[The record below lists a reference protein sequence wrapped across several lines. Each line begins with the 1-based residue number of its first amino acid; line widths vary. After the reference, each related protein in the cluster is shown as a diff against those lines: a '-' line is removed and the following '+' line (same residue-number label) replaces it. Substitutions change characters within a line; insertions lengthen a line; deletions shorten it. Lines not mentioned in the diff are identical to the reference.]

1 MAKNIEARLGSKE
14 ELLKLVEDTIDN
26 GDSLIVAA
34 KTDDKH
40 MALSC
45 MGNPAFAA
53 KVVEQ
58 IAMQIINPVLEGKM
72 GNKVNQLEMM
82 AQIIKSGKK
91 LDELIAEVE
100 AEPAHESEEKCAEND
115 TETTEKCADD
125 KSVPALTPQAEKAI
139 NEFTEWLRGEGAG
152 CDSVACLGVKADK
165 HIVKNC
171 ISMEAIDIPLAVS
184 SLLSAAE
191 ALGVPAPLILM
202 VAKALRTKTEVE
214 VDDEEDK

>member
-100 AEPAHESEEKCAEND
+100 AEAAHESEEKCAENEGKHFIRAVAGKHHVRRD
-115 TETTEKCADD
+115 VHAGHSGNRLAQIAGIRIRVQAQGFRPE
-125 KSVPALTPQAEKAI
+125 SPQ
-139 NEFTEWLRGEGAG
+139 FVFHSRRRRVRTF
-152 CDSVACLGVKADK
+152 VGVQFDVNPVGGLFPRNIRA
-165 HIVKNC
+165 
-171 ISMEAIDIPLAVS
+171 
-184 SLLSAAE
+184 
-191 ALGVPAPLILM
+191 
-202 VAKALRTKTEVE
+202 
-214 VDDEEDK
+214 

>member
-1 MAKNIEARLGSKE
+1 M
-14 ELLKLVEDTIDN
+14 KLVEDTIDN

-72 GNKVNQLEMM
+72 GSKVNQLEMM

-100 AEPAHESEEKCAEND
+100 AETAHKTEEKCAEND

-125 KSVPALTPQAEKAI
+125 KLQK
-139 NEFTEWLRGEGAG
+139 
-152 CDSVACLGVKADK
+152 
-165 HIVKNC
+165 
-171 ISMEAIDIPLAVS
+171 
-184 SLLSAAE
+184 
-191 ALGVPAPLILM
+191 
-202 VAKALRTKTEVE
+202 
-214 VDDEEDK
+214 